1 MVPNHGM
8 IAGLPARPEAARWGL
23 WARFSSVTTTRP
35 VSTSTLAERF
45 SRLRKIVLGCAH
57 SYSFPMRRAISR

>member
-1 MVPNHGM
+1 VPNHGM
-8 IAGLPARPEAARWGL
+8 VAGLSVRPEATRWGL
-23 WARFSSVTTTRP
+23 WARFSSVTTTRS
-35 VSTSTLAERF
+35 VSTSTLVERF